1 MQALLVADEQSD
13 REFIAFVLRQAGLTV
28 AARSDLQNAIE
39 EWGDTPADLLVIS
52 RATFS
57 EQLIASVRA
66 MRSITDAP
74 VLLLLDRPSD
84 SQVAALLEG
93 GADLV
98 LNLPVSPRVLTAYC
112 RNHLRR
118 SAGVTS
124 FSLPPIHLASIDVD
138 PSLRTV
144 KVGRRKTQH
153 LTQLEFRLLYTLMT
167 HRGQVIPSDILV
179 ERVWG
184 YAETGSRELV
194 RGLISRLRGKIE
206 SDPTR
211 PKFIQ
216 TVSGVGYVFEA
227 E

>member
-1 MQALLVADEQSD
+1 MQALLVADDASD

-28 AARSDLQNAIE
+28 TSRSDLHTAVE
-39 EWGDTPADLLVIS
+39 ELGETPADLLVIS
-52 RATFS
+52 RQSLS
-57 EQLIASVRA
+57 EELTSSVRA
-66 MRSITDAP
+66 LRSVTDAP
-74 VLLLLDRPSD
+74 VFLLLDRPSD
-84 SQVAALLEG
+84 SGIAGLLEG

-98 LNLPVSPRVLTAYC
+98 LSLPVSPRVLTAYC

-118 SAGVTS
+118 SAGVPS
-124 FSLPPIHLASIDVD
+124 FSLPPIQLASIEVD

-144 KVGRRKTQH
+144 KVGRRKIQH

-167 HRGQVIPSDILV
+167 HRGQVIPSDVLV